1 MFQRKSTSVFC
12 AVVLGCFL
20 AVLLG
25 ALLIFASD
33 VLASALML
41 AAVITIPGAILG
53 WFILS
58 KVLYTR
64 ARREE
69 SDDLPALKT
78 RLTVATVLLV
88 FLAVI
93 AAALFV
99 LFSLAIMYM

>member
-12 AVVLGCFL
+12 AVVLGAV
-20 AVLLG
+20 AVLF
-25 ALLIFASD
+25 AVMIFFMNVIASLIW
-33 VLASALML
+33 
-41 AAVITIPGAILG
+41 AVVVTLPPAILG
-53 WFILS
+53 WFALS
-58 KVLYTR
+58 LSLYRR
-64 ARREE
+64 ARREK